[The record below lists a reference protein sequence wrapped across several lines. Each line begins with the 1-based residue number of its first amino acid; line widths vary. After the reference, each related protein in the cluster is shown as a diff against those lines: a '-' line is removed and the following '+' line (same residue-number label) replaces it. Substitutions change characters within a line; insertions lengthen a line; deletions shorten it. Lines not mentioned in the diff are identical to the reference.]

1 LKKARAI
8 MDRIASLP
16 ERIRSYF
23 NHPAAAY
30 AAQ

>member
-1 LKKARAI
+1 
-8 MDRIASLP
+8 MDRIAALP

>member
-1 LKKARAI
+1 
-8 MDRIASLP
+8 MQRIALLP

-23 NHPAAAY
+23 KHPAAAY